1 MPTAGARCQPRSS
14 ALHNFSALT
23 FHRVWNQE
31 PESEPNSNTRA
42 SLCWKGCWIYGT
54 RAGQPEKSL
63 KQELSCTKSPVCRHR
78 AGPLA
83 RRWGNHCSLLPITS
97 CLRKRALSSPN
108 AKVKISRTL
117 TQVCIPTEIKYKW
130 TTMKIHH
137 PNEPFFSY
145 LQRGKKKAKS
155 WVLSKGAIT
164 TRAHLQNSCR
174 RGTFLKIYHCRTQL
188 AALPYLQ
195 KQKCIGEGRALHDCG
210 SPLKE
215 VEVFYFPST

>member
-1 MPTAGARCQPRSS
+1 MPWRMPTAGARCQPCSS
-14 ALHNFSALT
+14 ALHNFSVLT

-78 AGPLA
+78 AGPLV
-83 RRWGNHCSLLPITS
+83 RRWGNRCSLLPITS

-130 TTMKIHH
+130 MTMEIHH
-137 PNEPFFSY
+137 PNEPLFSY
-145 LQRGKKKAKS
+145 L
-155 WVLSKGAIT
+155 
-164 TRAHLQNSCR
+164 
-174 RGTFLKIYHCRTQL
+174 
-188 AALPYLQ
+188 
-195 KQKCIGEGRALHDCG
+195 
-210 SPLKE
+210 
-215 VEVFYFPST
+215 